1 MSKKIKFTLDKN
13 GVRALLKSDGIAAVC
28 QSHASNTLQRWGA
41 GYEMEQRNYPERTGY
56 IVRAATYQAKK
67 DALKNN
73 TLLKAVK

>member
-13 GVRALLKSDGIAAVC
+13 GVRTLLKSDGIAAVC
-28 QSHASNTLQRWGA
+28 HSHASNTLQRCGA

-56 IVRAATYQAKK
+56 IVRATTYQAKK